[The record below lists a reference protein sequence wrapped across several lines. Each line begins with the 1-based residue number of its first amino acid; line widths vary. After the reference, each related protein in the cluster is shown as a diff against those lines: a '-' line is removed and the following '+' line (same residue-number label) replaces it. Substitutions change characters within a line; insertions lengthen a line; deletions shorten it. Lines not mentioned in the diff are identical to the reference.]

1 MLHKLVIK
9 MEDLGGVL
17 IVSGSGK
24 RGHGALFLVFACW
37 VGRKVRMKVK
47 EAQVS
52 LSNLDDEGVTQA

>member
-37 VGRKVRMKVK
+37 VGRKVRMKG
-47 EAQVS
+47 ERS
-52 LSNLDDEGVTQA
+52 R